1 MTPTPR
7 FALALSTTTVLLA
20 TSLYSAASAHAD
32 DDPRVPR
39 SPQPPP

>member
-1 MTPTPR
+1 MTRTR
-7 FALALSTTTVLLA
+7 LTAILTTSALIATGVVGTT
-20 TSLYSAASAHAD
+20 SAHAD